1 MSAPRLR
8 VVTDPEAELRR
19 LRLVEAKAA
28 DLIDC
33 IDVRTQAGYSKV
45 PRPEVE
51 ALRAALN
58 GEADVR

>member
-1 MSAPRLR
+1 MSGPRLR
-8 VVTDPEAELRR
+8 VVTDPEAELNR
-19 LRLVEAKAA
+19 LRLVEATAA

-33 IDVRTQAGYSKV
+33 IDKRTQAGWHKV

-58 GEADVR
+58 GETR

>member
-1 MSAPRLR
+1 MIAPKLR
-8 VVTDPEAELRR
+8 VVTDPEAELLR
-19 LRLVEAKAA
+19 LRLVEATAA

-33 IDVRTQAGYSKV
+33 IDKRTQAGWTKV

-58 GEADVR
+58 GEPNA

>member
-1 MSAPRLR
+1 VSAPKLR

-33 IDVRTQAGYSKV
+33 IDKRTQAGWHKV

-58 GEADVR
+58 GENDA